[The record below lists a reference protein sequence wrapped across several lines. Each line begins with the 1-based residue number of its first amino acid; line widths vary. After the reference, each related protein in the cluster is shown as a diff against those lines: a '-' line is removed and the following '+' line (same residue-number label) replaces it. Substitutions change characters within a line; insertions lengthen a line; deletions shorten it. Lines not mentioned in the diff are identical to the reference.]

1 MKTVSLVRK
10 STGDDGTFGKAFTD
24 ERGYYTAELPWRDNR
39 PGISC
44 IPAGEYTCKW
54 IFSPHHNR
62 KLYHVQNVPGR
73 TDVEIHRGN
82 FAADTEKINPY
93 NNEHFRS
100 DVEGCIL
107 LGLSAEKI
115 MGQMMLLQSSRAIDM
130 FEKEMEQA
138 DFLLKISEEYGVQS

>member
-44 IPAGEYTCKW
+44 IPTGEYICKW
-54 IFSPHHNR
+54 LYSPHHNR
-62 KLYHVQNVPGR
+62 KLYHLQDVPGR
-73 TDVEIHRGN
+73 TDVEIHPGN
-82 FAADTEKINPY
+82 YAGDTTKLSENRNPY
-93 NNEHFRS
+93 RS

-107 LGLSAEKI
+107 LGLAAERVL
-115 MGQMMLLQSSRAIDM
+115 GQMMLIQSRTAIDM